1 MDKEQ
6 WVSIAKHDPG
16 CGRANME
23 QPWRERDYLAASDG
37 HRIHLAGG
45 YPKIEGFR
53 YVDERQDTPPNIQA
67 IFEVTDKTSLVAS
80 LKLDK
85 NVLKTLKTLASLK
98 EWVRCTIK
106 AQWDTPYVTL
116 YGRGLVTGLQL
127 ELNIPSASTRHTSEI
142 TVRLDYLWDAISW
155 IKPDYK
161 GTIDLYWD
169 VHASGSPMLKVRAED
184 RDLTAI
190 IAPMHKD

>member
-23 QPWRERDYLAASDG
+23 QAWRERDYLAATDG

-45 YPKIEGFR
+45 YPKIEGIR
-53 YVDERQDTPPNIQA
+53 YVDERQDTPPNVQV
-67 IFEVTDKTSLVAS
+67 IFDVTDKASLVAS
-80 LKLDK
+80 LELDK

-106 AQWDTPYVTL
+106 AEWDTPHVTL
-116 YGRGLVTGLQL
+116 HGKGLATGLQL
-127 ELNIPSASTRHTSEI
+127 ELKILNTNARHTSEI
-142 TVRLDYLWDAISW
+142 TVRLDYLWEAISW

-169 VHASGSPMLKVRAED
+169 VRKTESPMLKVRAED